1 MSKEPGALQKQQL
14 GLRSRGYSMG
24 RLMIDQDRTWQS
36 EHATHHFNKL
46 VWEALNGPN
55 Y

>member
-1 MSKEPGALQKQQL
+1 
-14 GLRSRGYSMG
+14 MG